1 MIRTLILSACAAL
14 SLVAAPAS
22 AQEGRPRIPITQ
34 GVAVGE
40 RAGDIEVFRGL
51 PYAADA
57 GGDNRWRAPGTA
69 PSWSGDRDASAF
81 GPICTQRVGVS
92 SPALRTRPQSEDC
105 LSLNIWKPA
114 DADGAPVMVWIHG
127 GANSFGSGSEVYYD
141 GTPFARRGVI
151 LVTINY
157 RLGHLGFFAHPALA
171 EGGGNLVNYGL
182 LDQIAAL
189 RWVRQNIAAFGG
201 DPTDVTI
208 FGESAGG
215 TAILNLLASPDARGL
230 FAKAAV
236 QSGGGLRLPR
246 DVAAVTRE
254 GRATVEAIGL
264 TGDAATAEALR
275 ALPADRFTQDGVR
288 PSVPGFGPAVGG
300 AALPEAPL
308 AAIRGGR
315 SAAVPLVIG
324 INSNEASLMQSYGMQ
339 PDAVIAQFG
348 GRLPALLDAY
358 GPAINGDD
366 ALYAR
371 RLYGDVVFAYPARA
385 VAIAHSR
392 RAPVWLYWFDY
403 VAEAR
408 RGEVTGVAHAAEI
421 PYVFDTSREAAGLPP
436 VSVSDQTYAAGVNAC
451 FASLALTGRP
461 TDGPLCAGWSP
472 YDRGRDNW
480 FVFAPTPTEIE
491 GRDRRPLDAIGA
503 ALLRLNL
510 D

>member
-1 MIRTLILSACAAL
+1 MRALILSAVAAL
-14 SLVAAPAS
+14 SLVTTPAFS
-22 AQEGRPRIPITQ
+22 QEDRPRAEVAQ
-34 GVAVGE
+34 GFALGE
-40 RAGDIEVFRGL
+40 RIGSIEVFRGL
-51 PYAADA
+51 PFAADT
-57 GGDNRWRAPGTA
+57 GGNNRWRAPEPA
-69 PSWSGDRDASAF
+69 LPWQGDRDASAF

-92 SPALRTRPQSEDC
+92 SPALRARAQSEDC

-127 GANSFGSGSEVYYD
+127 GANSFGSGSDVYYD
-141 GTPFARRGVI
+141 GTPFARRGVV

-157 RLGHLGFFAHPALA
+157 RVGHLGFFAHPALA
-171 EGGGNLVNYGL
+171 ESGGNLVNYGL

-189 RWVRQNIAAFGG
+189 RWVQQNIGAFGG
-201 DPTDVTI
+201 DPTDVTV

-215 TAILNLLASPDARGL
+215 AAVLNLLASPDARGL

-254 GRATVEAIGL
+254 GRATVQALDL

-288 PSVPGFGPAVGG
+288 PAVPGFGPAVGG

-308 AAIRGGR
+308 VAIRGGR
-315 SAAVPLVIG
+315 AAAVPLIIG
-324 INSNEASLMQSYGMQ
+324 VNSNEASLMQSYGMQ
-339 PDAVIAQFG
+339 PDAVITQFG

-403 VAEAR
+403 VAEGR

-436 VSVSDQTYAAGVNAC
+436 VSAADQVYASGVNAC
-451 FASLALTGRP
+451 FTSLALTGRP
-461 TDGPLCAGWSP
+461 TDAPLCAGWTP
-472 YDRGRDNW
+472 YDRDRDNW

-503 ALLRLNL
+503 ALCRLNL

>member
-1 MIRTLILSACAAL
+1 MRTLVLSAIAAL
-14 SLVAAPAS
+14 SLVRAPAE
-22 AQEGRPRIPITQ
+22 AQEGRPRAEVAQ
-34 GVAVGE
+34 GVALGE
-40 RAGDIEVFRGL
+40 STGGIEVFRGL

-57 GGDNRWRAPGTA
+57 GGPNRWRAPQPA
-69 PSWSGDRDASAF
+69 PSWQGERDASAF

-92 SPALRTRPQSEDC
+92 SPALRARPQSEDC
-105 LSLNIWKPA
+105 LSLNVWKPV

-127 GANSFGSGSEVYYD
+127 GANSFGSGSDVYYD

-157 RLGHLGFFAHPALA
+157 RVGHLGFFAHPALA
-171 EGGGNLVNYGL
+171 DGGGNLVNYGL

-189 RWVRQNIAAFGG
+189 RWVQQNIAGFGG
-201 DPTDVTI
+201 DPADVTV

-215 TAILNLLASPDARGL
+215 AAVLNLLASPDARGL

-254 GRATVEAIGL
+254 GRATVQAIGL
-264 TGDAATAEALR
+264 AGDAATAEALR
-275 ALPADRFTQDGVR
+275 ALPAERFTQDGVR
-288 PSVPGFGPAVGG
+288 PAVPGFGPAVGG
-300 AALPEAPL
+300 AALPESPL

-315 SAAVPLVIG
+315 SAEVPLIIG
-324 INSNEASLMQSYGMQ
+324 VNSNEASLMQSYGMQ
-339 PDAVIAQFG
+339 PEAIITQFG

-358 GPAINGDD
+358 GPSINGDD
-366 ALYAR
+366 ALYAQ
-371 RLYGDVVFAYPARA
+371 RLYGDVIFAYPARA

-403 VAEAR
+403 VAEGR

-421 PYVFDTSREAAGLPP
+421 PYVFDISRETASLPQVSAA
-436 VSVSDQTYAAGVNAC
+436 DQAYAAGVNAC

-461 TDGPLCAGWSP
+461 TDAPLCAGWSP
-472 YDRGRDNW
+472 YDRRRDNW
-480 FVFAPTPTEIE
+480 FIFAPAPTEVE

-503 ALLRLNL
+503 ALSRFDL

>member
-1 MIRTLILSACAAL
+1 MRTLILSAFAAL
-14 SLVAAPAS
+14 NLVTTPVL
-22 AQEGRPRIPITQ
+22 AQEARPRAEVAQ
-34 GVAVGE
+34 GIAIGE
-40 RAGDIEVFRGL
+40 RAGDIAIFRGL

-57 GGDNRWRAPGTA
+57 GGDNRWRAPEPA

-92 SPALRTRPQSEDC
+92 SPALRARPQSEDC

-127 GANSFGSGSEVYYD
+127 GANSFGSGSDVYYD
-141 GTPFARRGVI
+141 GAPFARRGVI

-157 RLGHLGFFAHPALA
+157 RVGHLGFFAHPALA

-189 RWVRQNIAAFGG
+189 RWVQQNIAAFGG
-201 DPTDVTI
+201 DSANVTV

-215 TAILNLLASPDARGL
+215 AAVLNLLASPDARGL

-254 GRATVEAIGL
+254 GRATVQALGL
-264 TGDAATAEALR
+264 TSDAATAEALR
-275 ALPADRFTQDGVR
+275 ALPAEQFTQDGVR
-288 PSVPGFGPAVGG
+288 PAVPGFGPAVGG

-315 SAAVPLVIG
+315 SAEVPLIIG
-324 INSNEASLMQSYGMQ
+324 VNSNEASLMQSYGMQ
-339 PDAVIAQFG
+339 PEAVITQFG

-403 VAEAR
+403 VAEGR
-408 RGEVTGVAHAAEI
+408 RSEVTGVAHAAEI

-436 VSVSDQTYAAGVNAC
+436 VSAGDQAYASGVNAC

-461 TDGPLCAGWSP
+461 TDAPLCADWSP
-472 YDRGRDNW
+472 YDRERDNW
-480 FVFAPTPTEIE
+480 WAFAPTPTEIE

-503 ALLRLNL
+503 ALSRLNL

>member
-1 MIRTLILSACAAL
+1 MRALILSAFMAL
-14 SLVAAPAS
+14 GLVAAAPTS
-22 AQEGRPRIPITQ
+22 AREDRPRAQVAQ
-34 GVAVGE
+34 GVALGE

-57 GGDNRWRAPGTA
+57 GGPNRWRAPQAA
-69 PSWSGDRDASAF
+69 PTWQGERDASTF

-92 SPALRTRPQSEDC
+92 SPALRARPQSEDC

-127 GANSFGSGSEVYYD
+127 GANSFGSGSDVYYD
-141 GTPFARRGVI
+141 GTPFARRGVV

-157 RLGHLGFFAHPALA
+157 RVGHLGFFAYPALA
-171 EGGGNLVNYGL
+171 ESGGNLVNYGL

-189 RWVRQNIAAFGG
+189 RWVQQNIAALGG
-201 DPTDVTI
+201 DPADVTI

-215 TAILNLLASPDARGL
+215 AAVLNLLASPDARGL

-264 TGDAATAEALR
+264 TGTSATAEALR
-275 ALPADRFTQDGVR
+275 AVPAERFTQDGVR
-288 PSVPGFGPAVGG
+288 PAVPGFGPAVGG

-315 SAAVPLVIG
+315 AAEVPLIIG
-324 INSNEASLMQSYGMQ
+324 VNSNEASLMQSYGMQ
-339 PDAVIAQFG
+339 PGAVIAQFG

-358 GPAINGDD
+358 GPSINSDD

-371 RLYGDVVFAYPARA
+371 RLYSDVVFAYPARA
-385 VAIAHSR
+385 VAMAHSR
-392 RAPVWLYWFDY
+392 RAQVWLYWFDY
-403 VAEAR
+403 VAEGR
-408 RGEVTGVAHAAEI
+408 RDEVTGVAHAGEI

-436 VSVSDQTYAAGVNAC
+436 ISPADQAYASGVNAC

-461 TDGPLCAGWSP
+461 SDAPLCEGWSS
-472 YDRGRDNW
+472 YDRERDNW
-480 FVFAPTPTEIE
+480 FVFAPSPMEVE

-503 ALLRLNL
+503 ALSRLNL